1 MIGLFKKPKQDYKLI
16 MVKQEYTVYLT
27 DWIGKLE
34 KKINMME
41 SRGASRNELQKLQN
55 NLRILK
61 TCAKTF
67 KGISAK
73 YEQ

>member
-27 DWIGKLE
+27 EWIGKLE

-41 SRGASRNELQKLQN
+41 SRGANKNELQKLQN

>member
-1 MIGLFKKPKQDYKLI
+1 MIGLFKKPKQDYKLM
-16 MVKQEYTVYLT
+16 MVRQEYVEYLT

-34 KKINMME
+34 KKVNIMDAN
-41 SRGASRNELQKLQN
+41 GKDRNEISKLKN
-55 NLRILK
+55 NLRVLK

-67 KGISAK
+67 KGISSK

>member
-1 MIGLFKKPKQDYKLI
+1 MIGLFKKPKQDYKLM
-16 MVKQEYTVYLT
+16 MVRQEYTSYLT

-34 KKINMME
+34 KKVNIMDAQ
-41 SRGASRNELQKLQN
+41 GANRNELQKLKN